1 MLLDAPT
8 GQWPSFR
15 TAIVWLWSRD
25 RFLEEIRFGIAFLFE
40 NYGARPVPNSRG
52 EGESGSETCAYI
64 QANTLIFRFSKWRDE
79 ILEAR
84 VANCA
89 RLKDMY
95 SLDDVLAAI
104 KP

>member
-1 MLLDAPT
+1 MAQDR
-8 GQWPSFR
+8 FR
-15 TAIVWLWSRD
+15 T
-25 RFLEEIRFGIAFLFE
+25 LEGKANRIQKLAQ
-40 NYGARPVPNSRG
+40 
-52 EGESGSETCAYI
+52 YI
-64 QANTLIFRFSKWRDE
+64 QANTSIFRSSKWPDE